1 MQISF
6 PCYIFGLVLKSV
18 KTWASFRAVASK
30 TLISFTLIFVPEYQP
45 LFELT
50 FYDLKFHRIQKLIA
64 IVMPSHKVVDSRNF
78 NSECINFVGKRPR
91 YHFYLCSRLNWPESI
106 TYPKLRRKS
115 IFVVTC
121 LKCVW
126 PAFDPPLLRLS

>member
-6 PCYIFGLVLKSV
+6 PCYMFGLVLKSG
-18 KTWASFRAVASK
+18 KIWASFQVTASK
-30 TLISFTLIFVPEYQP
+30 ALIWFTLIFVPEYQP

-64 IVMPSHKVVDSRNF
+64 IVIPSHKVVDSRNF

>member
-6 PCYIFGLVLKSV
+6 PCYMFGLVLKSV